1 MYIYCL
7 YWHIADEHD
16 AYYLVHKEKFTE
28 EQLKE
33 HYTIAYR
40 ESEDKLETAV
50 INKMIELFGYEELQ
64 TEVDLNIG
72 KLEDE
77 LENNY

>member
-1 MYIYCL
+1 MFVYCL
-7 YWHIADEHD
+7 YWFIADEHD

-33 HYTIAYR
+33 HYTIAYH
-40 ESEDKLETAV
+40 ESKNKWFTDV

-64 TEVDLNIG
+64 TEADLNIG

-77 LENNY
+77 LEDN